1 MTSPLDYL
9 DQDGAD
15 EADYE
20 SPMRELYAYHDDDTW
35 IDGIVTGVKPGGAA
49 DGKTLVQFDG
59 RLWVPAREVRRSD
72 HYIAVLLNPDS
83 EVYAEV
89 IQSFVDGQP
98 KEIIRDVSIVG
109 GDNVGTEWRPLDEP
123 ATGTRVRYRYTGTAE
138 LPVTDENDDEA
149 DAEATA

>member
-9 DQDGAD
+9 DEDGAD

-20 SPMRELYAYHDDDTW
+20 SPMRELYAYRDGDTW
-35 IDGIVTGVKPGGAA
+35 LDGIVTGVKPHGTS
-49 DGKTLVQFDG
+49 DGKTLVQFDE
-59 RLWVPAREVRRSD
+59 RLWVPAREVKPSD

-109 GDNVGTEWRPLDEP
+109 DDNVGTEWRLLDEP
-123 ATGTRVRYRYTGTAE
+123 PTGTRVRYRYTGTAVLE
-138 LPVTDENDDEA
+138 APDE

>member
-9 DQDGAD
+9 DEDGAD

-20 SPMRELYAYHDDDTW
+20 SPMRELYAYRDGDTW
-35 IDGIVTGVKPGGAA
+35 LDGIVTGVRPHAAA
-49 DGKTLVQFDG
+49 DGGTLVQFDE
-59 RLWVPAREVRRSD
+59 RLWVPAREVRQSD

-98 KEIIRDVSIVG
+98 KDVIRDVSIVG
-109 GDNVGTEWRPLDEP
+109 DDNVGTEWRPIDEP
-123 ATGTRVRYRYTGTAE
+123 RTGSRVRYRYTGTAE
-138 LPVTDENDDEA
+138 LPVSDE
-149 DAEATA
+149 EATA

>member
-20 SPMRELYAYHDDDTW
+20 SPMRELYAYHDGDTW
-35 IDGIVTGVKPGGAA
+35 IDGIVTGVRPHAAA
-49 DGKTLVQFDG
+49 DGGALVQFDE
-59 RLWVPAREVRRSD
+59 RLWVPAREVRRSN

-83 EVYAEV
+83 EVYDEV
-89 IQSFVDGQP
+89 IQSLVDGEP
-98 KEIIRDVSIVG
+98 KETIRDISLVG
-109 GDNVGTEWRPLDEP
+109 ADNAGTEWRRLDEP

-138 LPVTDENDDEA
+138 LPTPDE
-149 DAEATA
+149 DAAATA

>member
-1 MTSPLDYL
+1 MTTSPLDYL

-20 SPMRELYAYHDDDTW
+20 TPMRELYAYHDGDTW
-35 IDGIVTGVKPGGAA
+35 LDGIVTGVRPRAAA
-49 DGKTLVQFDG
+49 DGGTLVQFDE
-59 RLWVPAREVRRSD
+59 RLWVPAREVRQSD

-98 KEIIRDVSIVG
+98 KDVIRDVSIVG
-109 GDNVGTEWRPLDEP
+109 DDNVGTEWRPIDEP
-123 ATGTRVRYRYTGTAE
+123 RTGSRVRYRYTGTAE
-138 LPVTDENDDEA
+138 LPVSDEEA
-149 DAEATA
+149 SA